1 MKVVFG
7 TIHQVSA
14 QGTKTLFSCISKIV
28 SSYWS
33 LIPRPFS
40 LRKVWV
46 QDQLYREPFP
56 RTTRKPSSILM
67 EVWSEPTFEMRFPAA
82 SVP

>member
-1 MKVVFG
+1 MKVVLG
-7 TIHQVSA
+7 IIDQVSA
-14 QGTKTLFSCISKIV
+14 QGTKTLFSCISNG

-33 LIPRPFS
+33 LIPRPLS
-40 LRKVWV
+40 LRRVWV
-46 QDQLYREPFP
+46 QDQLYIEPFLWA
-56 RTTRKPSSILM
+56 TRQPSSILM